1 MQTDRLY
8 LRISPDLKRKLETLA
23 KTDRRQVSDY
33 VRLVLE
39 DHINKEST
47 MSIEKIANNIL
58 SDTHYLRLNRKAGES
73 TVEIVR
79 GQEQEFAVTFS
90 VNSYDIDGSEEFA
103 DLEDALKYCKDRMNV
118 SLSDFVLCDTEIDS

>member
-39 DHINKEST
+39 DHINKEIT
-47 MSIEKIANNIL
+47 MSIEKIANNAHSL
-58 SDTHYLRLNRKAGES
+58 DEWATDEYAHRRWKTGETS
-73 TVEIVR
+73 QT
-79 GQEQEFAVTFS
+79 
-90 VNSYDIDGSEEFA
+90 NGS
-103 DLEDALKYCKDRMNV
+103 
-118 SLSDFVLCDTEIDS
+118 